1 MVKQIFKVLK
11 DVFGYSEFREHQQ
24 EIITAILSGKDT
36 LAVMPTGAGK
46 SICYQIPAILSEG
59 ITIVVSPL
67 ISLMKDQVEQLK
79 EYGIGALFINS
90 SLTPVEYQ
98 NNIDRIISGDVKL
111 VYVAPETLI
120 SDRLLPVIKSVKI
133 SLFAVD
139 EAHCISQWGHD
150 FRPEYRKLSDL
161 REYFSNTPF
170 AAFTATATER
180 VREDIAENLR
190 FKKHEQ
196 FIGSFDRPNLFIQV
210 MQKYQPLNQVLDFL
224 EKYPG
229 QSGIIYCATRKQVE
243 SLCEDL
249 QKYGYQA
256 KPYHAGMKD
265 EIRMENQQK
274 FLRDDVKIIVAT
286 IAFGMGIN
294 KSNVRFVVHYDLPK
308 NIESY
313 YQEIGRAGRDG
324 LRAFCLLLFG
334 YKDID
339 KIKYFISQ
347 SNSEFERK
355 LAYEHLK
362 ALVDY
367 AEFYHCRRIPM
378 LEYFGEEYKKK
389 SCGMC
394 DNCNSREKNMFDL
407 TVPAQKY
414 LSCIKRT
421 GESFPDSYVIDI
433 LIGKKDPKINEFN
446 HDHISTYGIGKE
458 YTHRQWSAISQQLLK
473 GDYLI
478 KDDNRGPSIVTKK
491 GWNLLQSKE
500 LFFGY
505 IPKEETK
512 KISVVSADFG
522 SYDENLFKELKAVRK
537 AAADKIS
544 VPPYVIFSDKTLIE
558 MASKKPSS
566 RREMLEISGVGQF
579 KYERYGKMFQNTI
592 NAFLGEKRDDAV
604 EDRKKPEVSQT
615 IMKLCSQ
622 LNEGKTVMDLM
633 TISKLKKTTI
643 VKYMLKYV
651 QAGYSFPLTNVDEL
665 LICSTSVQS
674 SALKKLDSEKGKLVI
689 VYNQMIGKISYDDL
703 SLLLIKY
710 LLEKR

>member
-1 MVKQIFKVLK
+1 MVKQIYKVLK

-24 EIITAILSGKDT
+24 EIITAILAGKDT

-46 SICYQIPAILSEG
+46 SICYQIPAILFEG

-79 EYGIGALFINS
+79 EYGVSSLFINS
-90 SLTPVEYQ
+90 SLTPFEYQ
-98 NNIDRIISGDVKL
+98 TNIDRIISGEVKL

-120 SDRLLPVIKSVKI
+120 SDRLLPILKTRKI

-150 FRPEYRKLSDL
+150 FRPEYRKLSDM
-161 REYFSNTPF
+161 REYFSDTPF

-180 VREDIAENLR
+180 VREDIAENLHFR
-190 FKKHEQ
+190 NHKQ
-196 FIGSFDRPNLFIQV
+196 FVGSFDRPNLFIQV

-256 KPYHAGMKD
+256 EPYHAGMKD
-265 EIRMENQQK
+265 DIRMENQQK

-308 NIESY
+308 NLESY

-355 LAYEHLK
+355 LAYEHLE
-362 ALVDY
+362 ALIDY

-378 LEYFGEEYKKK
+378 LEYFGEKYKKK

-407 TVPAQKY
+407 TVPAQKF

-433 LIGKKDPKINEFN
+433 LIGKKDPRINEFK
-446 HDHISTYGIGKE
+446 HDKISTYGIGKE

-473 GDYLI
+473 GDYLAR
-478 KDDNRGPSIVTKK
+478 DENRGPSLVTQK

-512 KISVVSADFG
+512 KFSVVSAAYE
-522 SYDENLFKELKAVRK
+522 SYDDNLFKELKAVRK

-558 MASKKPSS
+558 MASKKPAS

-579 KYERYGKMFQNTI
+579 KYERYGKMFENTI
-592 NAFLGEKRDDAV
+592 TAFLGDTNNSDVKNRTKAQ
-604 EDRKKPEVSQT
+604 VSQT

-633 TISKLKKTTI
+633 TMSKLKKTTI

-651 QAGYSFPLTNVDEL
+651 QAGHSFPSSNIDEL
-665 LICSTSVQS
+665 LVCGSSVQS
-674 SALKKLDSEKGKLVI
+674 LALAKLESENGKLDI

-703 SLLLIKY
+703 SLLLIRQ